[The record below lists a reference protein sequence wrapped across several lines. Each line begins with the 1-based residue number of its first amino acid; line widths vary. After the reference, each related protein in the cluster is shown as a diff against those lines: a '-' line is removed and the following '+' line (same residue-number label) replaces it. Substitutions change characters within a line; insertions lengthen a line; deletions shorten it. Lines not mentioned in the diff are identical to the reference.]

1 MYQIWKKNCF
11 ITVKIPEKVP
21 VASLTPEK
29 LDAAFADLGN
39 MRVEAVSISEGSRGQ
54 LFGNKDNSA
63 DNFTF
68 TSLAKSGGRSHS
80 ISITLGARVDQQV
93 HYIIDSRVR
102 ASGSASMEQANFL
115 SRFVKIQFFAV
126 KFFRFSFV
134 THSAVYVSFE
144 PPSANCKRV
153 KVFGTNL

>member
-1 MYQIWKKNCF
+1 M
-11 ITVKIPEKVP
+11 KIPEKVP

-39 MRVEAVSISEGSRGQ
+39 MRVEAVSISKGSRGQ
-54 LFGNKDNSA
+54 LFGNEDSSA

-80 ISITLGARVDQQV
+80 ISITVGARVDQQV
-93 HYIIDSRVR
+93 HYIIGSRVR

-115 SRFVKIQFFAV
+115 SRFVKIF
-126 KFFRFSFV
+126 
-134 THSAVYVSFE
+134 
-144 PPSANCKRV
+144 
-153 KVFGTNL
+153 LL